1 MVKVFYDFYILLYFI
16 ASFFIIL
23 LYKKLKAASYTIG
36 DLKIKNENLSKKY
49 DEVACFNHDF
59 NNILT
64 IIGGYVG
71 SRDMEGLVK
80 YYNYVENECEHI
92 KTLKS
97 LSPDIINNPSVYH
110 LITQKHKEFE
120 AADINVS
127 YELLLDLSELKMNV
141 FEFTRILGIL
151 LDNAREA
158 AKDTDEKIV
167 NIYFRN
173 EQNNNRQVIIVENSF
188 KDKSIDINSI
198 FEKNA
203 TSKESHSGL
212 GLYEVRKILKKS
224 KNLNLYTSINNNLFK
239 QQLEIYY

>member
-1 MVKVFYDFYILLYFI
+1 MSKLFYDLYIFLYFL
-16 ASFFIIL
+16 ASIFIIL
-23 LYKKLKAASYTIG
+23 LYKKLKVANYTIG
-36 DLKIKNENLSKKY
+36 DLKIKNENLSQKY
-49 DEVACFNHDF
+49 EEVACFNHDF
-59 NNILT
+59 NNMLT

-80 YYNYVENECEHI
+80 YYNYVDSECTHI
-92 KTLKS
+92 KTIKS
-97 LSPDIINNPSVYH
+97 LSPEIINNPSVYH
-110 LITQKHKEFE
+110 LINQKHKEFE
-120 AADINVS
+120 SANINVS
-127 YELLLDLSELKMNV
+127 YELLLDLSDLKMNV

-173 EQNNNRQVIIVENSF
+173 EINNNRQVIIVENSC

-212 GLYEVRKILKKS
+212 GLYEVRKILKRS
-224 KNLNLYTSINNNLFK
+224 KNLNLYTTINDNLFK